1 MEENKM
7 VTSIGGDA
15 SAVLDK
21 DKAEDGRDVGADE
34 NGTEISKEQERA
46 EYDRL
51 IRTRF
56 KEFYTED
63 TQRMINRRFRKYKE
77 LEERVREAEENA
89 ETVTKR
95 LTDGELFEEI
105 KRSAGEI
112 AEGLAER
119 FCGLSED
126 ISKESESFIT
136 LARLALEEGKI
147 SLNDAYKLSHFDD
160 ILAIEAKRVA
170 RETEEKV
177 LADITSRKRRP
188 AENAVRTR
196 VTGGAVDTARLTREE
211 RASLAKRAANGEK
224 IRF

>member
-1 MEENKM
+1 MDLIAKGTSDVIIEENE
-7 VTSIGGDA
+7 A
-15 SAVLDK
+15 N
-21 DKAEDGRDVGADE
+21 ERDVGADE

-51 IRTRF
+51 IKTRF

-89 ETVTKR
+89 ETVTKK

-147 SLNDAYKLSHFDD
+147 SLGDAYKLSHFDD

-177 LADITSRKRRP
+177 LANIASRKRRP
-188 AENAVRTR
+188 AENAVHAR
-196 VTGGAVDTARLTREE
+196 VTGGVVDTARLTREE